1 MASSF
6 SSSPPLC
13 KSRTITSTTT
23 TPTTTVAS
31 FTLLNSRNSSSS
43 IRWTLFTVQQL
54 PTSSSSS
61 LSTFSASTC
70 GFHGVLSHGRKFS
83 IRGPVAPR
91 GRGGGGGRLPGTGPE
106 WPPKSHISPPG
117 LGQFRPPPSTFV
129 RNYEESED
137 ERQNAD
143 IKKTLLMEKLTAGQG
158 SWQERAGFVK
168 ELQQLGVTS
177 EDLYNQTF
185 VPIVHQLEMIVAAQ
199 VYESLVQSGTA
210 QEVLQC
216 FDESSLS
223 LLYGLRTLSARQRR
237 AAAEYVIENALSV
250 EEAQKLAW
258 AIKDHERRPTGRN
271 GFTTAPGDCLAFMYH
286 RQAIE
291 TQDGEQK
298 QITVEQG
305 LKVAVTDSAK
315 QRFSEF

>member
-31 FTLLNSRNSSSS
+31 ITQLNSRNSSSRACIPS
-43 IRWTLFTVQQL
+43 TLFTVQQL
-54 PTSSSSS
+54 PTSSS
-61 LSTFSASTC
+61 FSASTC
-70 GFHGVLSHGRKFS
+70 GLHGVLSHGRGFS
-83 IRGPVAPR
+83 IRGPVAP
-91 GRGGGGGRLPGTGPE
+91 RGGGGGRLPGTGPD

-117 LGQFRPPPSTFV
+117 LGQFRPPPSTYVPNF
-129 RNYEESED
+129 EESE
-137 ERQNAD
+137 EEMQNAD
-143 IKKTLLMEKLTAGQG
+143 IKKTLLVEKLMAGQG

-177 EDLYNQTF
+177 EDLYSQTF
-185 VPIVHQLEMIVAAQ
+185 VPIVQQLEMIVAAQ

-237 AAAEYVIENALSV
+237 AAAEYVIENSLSV

-298 QITVEQG
+298 QIMVEHG